1 MSDTQQ
7 KSRNKRNKKIILQVL
22 PVKYHCC
29 MYTGIYPH
37 SSSLVEYS
45 MLVLDSKHTQF
56 YKNPTLLLIYFAWVN
71 YELRT
76 VNYAETLHL
85 YLYSRV
91 SGNQLLR
98 LCDKCWSRLILW
110 VSINY
115 HTSSFLPKFFFFIID
130 LTLYICFL
138 NSVFFL

>member
-45 MLVLDSKHTQF
+45 MLVLEAHTEF

-98 LCDKCWSRLILW
+98 LCDKCWSRLILC

-115 HTSSFLPKFFFFIID
+115 HTSSFPPKFFFFYHWFNLI
-130 LTLYICFL
+130 YMFPKF
-138 NSVFFL
+138 SFFL